1 MFTGL
6 VRAIATIERFDR
18 EQIELHYSAGDIDA
32 IRHDLEI
39 GDSVAVDGV
48 CLTVERC
55 LAQGFVAA
63 VSPETLDRS
72 TLGQQRND
80 QRNGQR
86 NGRRHVNLEP
96 SLRAGS
102 KIGGHFVTG
111 HVDGL
116 GSLVSSELNQNSW
129 EMRFALASDRDERS
143 ASIARYIVPKGS
155 IAINGISLTIAQCDP
170 RGQWFEV
177 AVIPHTY
184 AETNLHELQPGAL
197 VNLEADIL
205 GKYVERLLDRTHI
218 SANDAPLESEPEI
231 SIDFLQEHGYA

>member
-32 IRHDLEI
+32 IRHDLDI

-55 LAQGFVAA
+55 LSHGFIAA
-63 VSPETLDRS
+63 VSPETLDRT
-72 TLGQQRND
+72 TLGQQRSEAQTQN
-80 QRNGQR
+80 
-86 NGRRHVNLEP
+86 RHVNLEP

-116 GSLVSSELNQNSW
+116 GTLVASELNQNSW
-129 EMRFALASDRDERS
+129 EMRFALAIDHDDRS
-143 ASIARYIVPKGS
+143 ATIARYIVPKGS
-155 IAINGISLTIAQCDP
+155 IAINGISLTIARCDP
-170 RGQWFEV
+170 RGQWFEA

-184 AETNLHELQPGAL
+184 AETNLHELQSGGL

-205 GKYVERLLDRTHI
+205 GKYVERLLDRTHR
-218 SANDAPLESEPEI
+218 SANDAHATHAAEADI
-231 SIDFLQEHGYA
+231 SLDFLQEHGYA

>member
-6 VRAIATIERFDR
+6 VRAIATIKRFDR
-18 EQIELHYSAGDIDA
+18 EQIELHYSAGDINA

-55 LAQGFVAA
+55 LAQGLIAA
-63 VSPETLDRS
+63 VSPETLDRT
-72 TLGQQRND
+72 TLGQQRSETPT
-80 QRNGQR
+80 QS
-86 NGRRHVNLEP
+86 RHVNLEP

-116 GSLVSSELNQNSW
+116 GALVSSELNHNSW
-129 EMRFALASDRDERS
+129 DMRFALAIDRDDRS
-143 ASIARYIVPKGS
+143 ATIARYLVPKGS
-155 IAINGISLTIAQCDP
+155 IAINGISLTIARSDP

-184 AETNLHELQPGAL
+184 AATNLHELQPGGL

-205 GKYVERLLDRTHI
+205 GKYVERLLDRTHG
-218 SANDAPLESEPEI
+218 SANDAHAIAQAAAPNV

>member
-48 CLTVERC
+48 CLTVEQC

-72 TLGQQRND
+72 TLGQQLND
-80 QRNGQR
+80 LR

-116 GSLVSSELNQNSW
+116 GALVSSDLNQNSW
-129 EMRFALASDRDERS
+129 EMRFSLATDRDERS
-143 ASIARYIVPKGS
+143 ATVARYIVPKGS

-184 AETNLHELQPGAL
+184 AETNLHELQSGAL

-205 GKYVERLLDRTHI
+205 GKYVERLLDRTHV
-218 SANDAPLESEPEI
+218 SANDAHSSAEPHI
-231 SIDFLQEHGYA
+231 SIDFLQENGYT

>member
-6 VRAIATIERFDR
+6 VRAIATIERFDQ
-18 EQIELHYSAGDIDA
+18 EQIELHYRGGDIDA

-55 LAQGFVAA
+55 LPQGFVAA

-72 TLGQQRND
+72 TLGQSLND
-80 QRNGQR
+80 LR

-129 EMRFALASDRDERS
+129 EMRFALAIDRDERS
-143 ASIARYIVPKGS
+143 ATIARYIVPKGS

-205 GKYVERLLDRTHI
+205 GKYVERLLDRTHR
-218 SANDAPLESEPEI
+218 SSNDAQAVSESDI

>member
-18 EQIELHYSAGDIDA
+18 KQIELHYSAGDIDA

-72 TLGQQRND
+72 TLGQQLN
-80 QRNGQR
+80 NLR

-116 GSLVSSELNQNSW
+116 GALVSSDLNQNSW
-129 EMRFALASDRDERS
+129 EMRFALAVDHDQRS
-143 ASIARYIVPKGS
+143 ATVARYIVPKGS

-184 AETNLHELQPGAL
+184 AETNLHALQPGAL

-218 SANDAPLESEPEI
+218 SANDAHPAAEPDI
-231 SIDFLQEHGYA
+231 SIDFLQANGYT